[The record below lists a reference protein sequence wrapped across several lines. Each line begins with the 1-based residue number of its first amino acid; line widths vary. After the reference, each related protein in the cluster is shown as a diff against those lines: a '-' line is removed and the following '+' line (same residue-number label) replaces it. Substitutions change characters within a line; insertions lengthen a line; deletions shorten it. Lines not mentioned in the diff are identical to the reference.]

1 MNKLRELIIHKAYV
15 SQLEEDIYK
24 DCLSESMCE
33 LLESLHYG
41 YNENCDKLI
50 DNCLYYEQK
59 LKEASDK
66 RKEFSKMSRRLRL
79 K

>member
-50 DNCLYYEQK
+50 ENCLYYEQK
-59 LKEASDK
+59 LKEASNK
-66 RKEFSKMSRRLRL
+66 RKDFSKMSKRLGL